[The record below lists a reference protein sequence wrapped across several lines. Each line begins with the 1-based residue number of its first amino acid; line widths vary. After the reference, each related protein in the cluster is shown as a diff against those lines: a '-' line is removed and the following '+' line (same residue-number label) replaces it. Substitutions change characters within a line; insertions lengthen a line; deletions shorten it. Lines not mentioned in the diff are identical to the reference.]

1 MNVNADFQSII
12 RPSMPL
18 VAIVDDNESI
28 REAVDGLMRSIGFRA
43 ESFSSAEEFLA
54 GRRLNEMACLILDL
68 KLGGM
73 DGLELQRQ
81 LVAANLH
88 IPIIFITA
96 QWDETARAKALLMGA
111 VDFLRK
117 PCDGAALL
125 HAVDAALSANLK
137 YGGDTQ

>member
-18 VAIVDDNESI
+18 VAIVDDNEAI
-28 REAVDGLMRSIGFRA
+28 REAVDGLMRSVGFRA

-54 GRRLNEMACLILDL
+54 GRRLNEMGCLILDL

-81 LVAANLH
+81 LVAAKLH

-96 QWDETARAKALLMGA
+96 QWDETARSKALLMGA

-125 HAVDAALSANLK
+125 HAVDTALSANLK

>member
-1 MNVNADFQSII
+1 
-12 RPSMPL
+12 MPL
-18 VAIVDDNESI
+18 MAIVDDNESI
-28 REAVDGLMRSIGFRA
+28 REAVEGLLRSIGFRA
-43 ESFSSAEEFLA
+43 ESFSSAEEFLV
-54 GRRLNEMACLILDL
+54 GRRLNEIGCLILDL

-96 QWDETARAKALLMGA
+96 QSDERARAKALLMGA
-111 VDFLRK
+111 VDFLQK

-125 HAVDAALSANLK
+125 HAVDIALSANLK

>member
-1 MNVNADFQSII
+1 
-12 RPSMPL
+12 
-18 VAIVDDNESI
+18 
-28 REAVDGLMRSIGFRA
+28 
-43 ESFSSAEEFLA
+43 
-54 GRRLNEMACLILDL
+54 LILDL

-96 QWDETARAKALLMGA
+96 QSDERARAKALLMGA
-111 VDFLRK
+111 VDFLQK

-125 HAVDAALSANLK
+125 HAVDIALSANLK

>member
-1 MNVNADFQSII
+1 
-12 RPSMPL
+12 MPL

-28 REAVDGLMRSIGFRA
+28 REAVESLLRSIGFRA

-54 GRRLNEMACLILDL
+54 GRRLNEMGCLILDL

-81 LVAANLH
+81 LVAAN
-88 IPIIFITA
+88 
-96 QWDETARAKALLMGA
+96 ALLRGA
-111 VDFLRK
+111 VDFLQK

-125 HAVDAALSANLK
+125 HAVDMALSANLK
-137 YGGDTQ
+137 CGGDTQ

>member
-1 MNVNADFQSII
+1 MNANPNI
-12 RPSMPL
+12 RPSIPL
-18 VAIVDDNESI
+18 VAVVDDNEAI
-28 REAVDGLMRSIGFRA
+28 REAVEGLVRSVGLRA

-54 GRRLNEMACLILDL
+54 GRRLNQVRCLILDL

-73 DGLELQRQ
+73 DGLELQRR
-81 LVAANLH
+81 LAADNLR

-96 QWDETARAKALLMGA
+96 HWDETARAEALRMGA

-125 HAVDAALSANLK
+125 HAVDVALSANPRH
-137 YGGDTQ
+137 GGDTP

>member
-1 MNVNADFQSII
+1 M
-12 RPSMPL
+12 
-18 VAIVDDNESI
+18 AIVDDDESI
-28 REAVDGLMRSIGFRA
+28 REAAEGLLRSIGYRA
-43 ESFSSAEEFLA
+43 ESFSSAEEFLV
-54 GRRLNEMACLILDL
+54 GRRLNEMCCLILDL

-73 DGLELQRQ
+73 DGLELQRR

-96 QWDETARAKALLMGA
+96 QCDETARARALLMGA

-125 HAVDAALSANLK
+125 HAVDVALSANHK
-137 YGGDTQ
+137 YGGDTP